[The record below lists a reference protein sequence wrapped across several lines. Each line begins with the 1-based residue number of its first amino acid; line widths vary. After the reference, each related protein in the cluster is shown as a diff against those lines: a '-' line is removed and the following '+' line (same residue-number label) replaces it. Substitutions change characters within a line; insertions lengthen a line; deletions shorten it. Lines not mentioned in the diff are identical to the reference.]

1 MEQFRINLARSTA
14 GAYEMEKI
22 AVGIGR
28 EKDDLDSVMNNLRR
42 MNSFDGVRSKLRTLS
57 REMEEEE
64 RRVRTMGQK
73 MNQIVRLYR
82 NAENKNVGRGNTTAA
97 EAKVIAAAIIETF
110 RKIVKDVIDW
120 LGDLFGWNHSSGGN
134 YEVDSIVFDDDG
146 SYGGDQGSPR
156 KQQGERK
163 QELYDTIRKYYP
175 NMSDKEAADYLKKL
189 NSEGCGYTAVINT
202 IFAAYE
208 GREKEFEKNFGFPM
222 YHNGDLNYD
231 RLLVDYYAATDN
243 HKKAWWGGDVIKSS
257 EDESAVKGN
266 GTNADSR
273 KYRTE
278 LYLSDKN
285 VDVSITN
292 NKKVTPDNFEK
303 LSEDGYVIVSFHDGN
318 LENEDGSTAQYIH
331 GHAMTITG
339 VTEDGRYIVSSWG
352 ETYYIDPNKNTGQ
365 DGAKTS
371 LSYAYY
377 QYE

>member
-1 MEQFRINLARSTA
+1 
-14 GAYEMEKI
+14 
-22 AVGIGR
+22 
-28 EKDDLDSVMNNLRR
+28 
-42 MNSFDGVRSKLRTLS
+42 
-57 REMEEEE
+57 
-64 RRVRTMGQK
+64 
-73 MNQIVRLYR
+73 
-82 NAENKNVGRGNTTAA
+82 
-97 EAKVIAAAIIETF
+97 
-110 RKIVKDVIDW
+110 
-120 LGDLFGWNHSSGGN
+120 
-134 YEVDSIVFDDDG
+134 
-146 SYGGDQGSPR
+146 
-156 KQQGERK
+156 
-163 QELYDTIRKYYP
+163 
-175 NMSDKEAADYLKKL
+175 
-189 NSEGCGYTAVINT
+189 
-202 IFAAYE
+202 
-208 GREKEFEKNFGFPM
+208 M

-339 VTEDGRYIVSSWG
+339 VTEDDRYIVSSWG

>member
-97 EAKVIAAAIIETF
+97 EAKAIAAAIIETF

-146 SYGGDQGSPR
+146 SYGGEIGRASCR
-156 KQQGERK
+156 ER
-163 QELYDTIRKYYP
+163 
-175 NMSDKEAADYLKKL
+175 
-189 NSEGCGYTAVINT
+189 V
-202 IFAAYE
+202 
-208 GREKEFEKNFGFPM
+208 
-222 YHNGDLNYD
+222 
-231 RLLVDYYAATDN
+231 
-243 HKKAWWGGDVIKSS
+243 
-257 EDESAVKGN
+257 
-266 GTNADSR
+266 
-273 KYRTE
+273 
-278 LYLSDKN
+278 
-285 VDVSITN
+285 
-292 NKKVTPDNFEK
+292 
-303 LSEDGYVIVSFHDGN
+303 
-318 LENEDGSTAQYIH
+318 
-331 GHAMTITG
+331 
-339 VTEDGRYIVSSWG
+339 
-352 ETYYIDPNKNTGQ
+352 
-365 DGAKTS
+365 
-371 LSYAYY
+371 
-377 QYE
+377 

>member
-1 MEQFRINLARSTA
+1 M
-14 GAYEMEKI
+14 
-22 AVGIGR
+22 
-28 EKDDLDSVMNNLRR
+28 
-42 MNSFDGVRSKLRTLS
+42 
-57 REMEEEE
+57 
-64 RRVRTMGQK
+64 
-73 MNQIVRLYR
+73 
-82 NAENKNVGRGNTTAA
+82 GRGNTTAA
-97 EAKVIAAAIIETF
+97 EAKAIAAAIIETF

-146 SYGGDQGSPR
+146 SYGGDQGSPQ

-208 GREKEFEKNFGFPM
+208 GREKEFEKTFGFPM

-243 HKKAWWGGDVIKSS
+243 HKKGWFGRDTIRPS
-257 EDESAVKGN
+257 EDPSATEGD
-266 GTNADSR
+266 GTNAGSR

-352 ETYYIDPNKNTGQ
+352 ETYYIDPSKNTGQ
-365 DGAKTS
+365 NGEKTS